1 MWIKCQ
7 TIHQLDKFLVQYFA
21 ILVKTN
27 ILLDLKHLP
36 TSKVKNAAITFIE
49 LTQLWIKNSLGVNI
63 LTLITKIFKI

>member
-27 ILLDLKHLP
+27 IFIYQIKHLP
-36 TSKVKNAAITFIE
+36 TSKIKNNVIIFKE
-49 LTQLWIKNSLGVNI
+49 LTQLWAKNSFGVNN
-63 LTLITKIFKI
+63 